1 MKKILLILLLSSG
14 IGNSIADTITHNY
27 SNLQAGI
34 DSANRKMKD
43 MDAQAANVQ
52 KGLDSI
58 GEKLKEQQAKIDAA
72 KNRPTNYWM
81 PIVGGAILGIGL
93 AVWLRSRK
101 KG

>member
-1 MKKILLILLLSSG
+1 MKKILLILLLSSSIG
-14 IGNSIADTITHNY
+14 ITIADTITHNY
-27 SNLQAGI
+27 QDVKSGI
-34 DSANRKMKD
+34 DSVNQRMKE
-43 MDAQAANVQ
+43 MDAQAATVQ
-52 KGLDSI
+52 KGLDSMD
-58 GEKLKEQQAKIDAA
+58 EKLKEAQAKIDAA